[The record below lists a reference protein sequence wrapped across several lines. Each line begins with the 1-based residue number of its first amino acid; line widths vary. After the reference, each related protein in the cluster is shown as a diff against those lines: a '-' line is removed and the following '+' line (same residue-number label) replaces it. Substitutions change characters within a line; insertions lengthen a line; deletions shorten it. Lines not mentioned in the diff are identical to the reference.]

1 MGEVKDDIERRL
13 EAALAPERLHVRDDS
28 AQHIGH
34 AGHRPEGET
43 HFFVEVVS
51 RHFTGQSRVARQ
63 RLVFAAL
70 GDLMHRRIHALSIS
84 ASAPDEAAGDTA

>member
-1 MGEVKDDIERRL
+1 MGAVKDDIERRL
-13 EAALAPERLHVRDDS
+13 QAALSPERLHVRDDS
-28 AQHIGH
+28 ALHIGH

-51 RHFTGQSRVARQ
+51 RQFAGQNRVARQ

-70 GDLMHRRIHALSIS
+70 GELIHQRIHALSIS
-84 ASAPDEAAGDTA
+84 AKAPAESSTGSP